1 MWDCP
6 VGKKKVE
13 KSKVSR
19 IIFISSHPFL
29 CIIYINSITVQ
40 SLRCSSSRM
49 EIDSERDKTLR
60 STFNGK
66 KFIAIYE

>member
-6 VGKKKVE
+6 VGKQKVE

-19 IIFISSHPFL
+19 IIFISSHALL

-49 EIDSERDKTLR
+49 EIDSERDKTQR